1 MGGEPSPR
9 QISADNISRHK
20 PTGCREHETHGYPAG
35 EKPTPD
41 RVGECIPAGAGRH
54 ISEER
59 ADEGAERMGEKREE
73 EMLRPEATK

>member
-9 QISADNISRHK
+9 QISADQLNRHK

-59 ADEGAERMGEKREE
+59 ADEGAERMGEKRERE
-73 EMLRPEATK
+73 KLRPEATK

>member
-9 QISADNISRHK
+9 QISADKISRHK
-20 PTGCREHETHGYPAG
+20 LTGSQEHETHGYPAG

>member
-1 MGGEPSPR
+1 MGGESSPR
-9 QISADNISRHK
+9 QRSADKISRHK

-35 EKPTPD
+35 EKPTPG
-41 RVGECIPAGAGRH
+41 RVGECIPAGAGRP

-59 ADEGAERMGEKREE
+59 ADEGAKRMGEKREE